1 MDQNALIMAGIVVFI
16 MAALFSHAGGLDA
29 LGGILKVFE
38 TPRLLG
44 LFALS
49 LFFPMVWG
57 EVKEVWHLLWVFG
70 IIALLS

>member
-1 MDQNALIMAGIVVFI
+1 MYQNALLMAGIVAFL
-16 MAALFSHAGGLDA
+16 MAALFSHTGGLDA
-29 LGGILKVFE
+29 AAGILEVAK

-44 LFALS
+44 FFALT